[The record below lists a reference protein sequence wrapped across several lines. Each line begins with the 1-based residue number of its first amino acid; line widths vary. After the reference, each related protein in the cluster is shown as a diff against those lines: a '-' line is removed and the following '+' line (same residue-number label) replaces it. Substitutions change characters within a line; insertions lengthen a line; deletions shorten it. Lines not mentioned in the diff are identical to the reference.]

1 MVRVVAGIALMLAG
15 ACSPAWAQERN
26 FTVTVKG
33 NLTSESTLYTSVK
46 TATSETREAAVSF
59 ENLYGFGVEVKYLF
73 PGSRVALGLGAE
85 YIRTRLET
93 PLKVSFANPIPS
105 SDGFS
110 VIPIELTGYFIIPA
124 SGQSFKILM
133 GGGVGLYVGERTYTV
148 AGVEAVS
155 ERNNVG
161 GGIHV
166 LAGAN
171 YILTD
176 RISLLAEMK
185 FRDAKFES
193 STRFPTDKIR
203 YQGLLIPVSS
213 VPSQVRVQTD
223 GIVFQV
229 GVGYSF

>member
-1 MVRVVAGIALMLAG
+1 M
-15 ACSPAWAQERN
+15 
-26 FTVTVKG
+26 
-33 NLTSESTLYTSVK
+33 
-46 TATSETREAAVSF
+46 
-59 ENLYGFGVEVKYLF
+59 
-73 PGSRVALGLGAE
+73 
-85 YIRTRLET
+85 
-93 PLKVSFANPIPS
+93 
-105 SDGFS
+105 
-110 VIPIELTGYFIIPA
+110 
-124 SGQSFKILM
+124 
-133 GGGVGLYVGERTYTV
+133 
-148 AGVEAVS
+148 
-155 ERNNVG
+155 G

-193 STRFPTDKIR
+193 STRFPTDQIR